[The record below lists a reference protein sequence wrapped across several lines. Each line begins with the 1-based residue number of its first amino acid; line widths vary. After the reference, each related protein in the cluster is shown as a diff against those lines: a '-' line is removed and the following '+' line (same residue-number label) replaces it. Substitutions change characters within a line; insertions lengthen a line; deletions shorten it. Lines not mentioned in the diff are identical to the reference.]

1 MRKSGKNSTII
12 IAVNCNLDNGSDVG
26 KAEQSV
32 EDDLAI
38 DSVDVQGDCFEEEN
52 DDKCIHDSESIK
64 GHIRMS
70 KLIYFDE
77 HKNEH
82 DVHHGGVEL
91 ETDVAGAGMEYGTE
105 DSLKNQADS
114 HAIEQTKLL
123 Q

>member
-1 MRKSGKNSTII
+1 
-12 IAVNCNLDNGSDVG
+12 
-26 KAEQSV
+26 
-32 EDDLAI
+32 
-38 DSVDVQGDCFEEEN
+38 
-52 DDKCIHDSESIK
+52 
-64 GHIRMS
+64 MS

-114 HAIEQTKLL
+114 HAVEQTELL